1 MTGLRNRASPPSL
14 LKYDC
19 CVQLYLCLD
28 IASMHTKDGFR
39 YTNGR
44 GDYENPVLG
53 FGTQLFDPLVA
64 PHMFSTRY
72 FAE

>member
-1 MTGLRNRASPPSL
+1 
-14 LKYDC
+14 
-19 CVQLYLCLD
+19 VQLYLCLD